1 MGRGRG
7 PVAASPERTGSELG
21 GVPARRDAELAL
33 PAPERH
39 EPVRHDA
46 PAAVLAVAALRAAAG
61 QVVVLAAAEAVLVV
75 EVAPHGAER
84 LPSHLAPDAAA

>member
-61 QVVVLAAAEAVLVV
+61 QVVALAAAAVLV